1 VNLRTYT
8 PNSLFSRYYKFLVSL
23 PGSSIGLLY
32 IVVLNILVYIID
44 RQGFIVFSSYTVAML
59 VIYSTYGYFFSR
71 CFKKFKRIIF
81 LIALTESLAILIGI
95 YDNFVGLVSSTMF
108 PILIFSGIDGT
119 SISRY
124 SIAIL
129 PAFLVS
135 LIFYGFNMGLLLLLV
150 PVLLDYL
157 IYSIMGL
164 HRINGYKA
172 PMLGTLY
179 LRNYLDRLNDIEK
192 VFDDL
197 SLYTVITPI
206 LVYNKYD
213 LIMTYTDIHYGPFS
227 NIGSSMFPS
236 ELTVRLNN
244 LFKNVI
250 VFHGMGSHDRDL
262 PSRRLSLKLVDEI
275 FSTLIDN
282 EKYSEEK
289 LMYYGYIRLIRDE
302 WDLFILV
309 FDKLAIIFLSN
320 KYGIDDP
327 SYSIQLEYHDLTKK
341 MLGIDLVI
349 IDCHNH
355 EQQKP
360 LNISKLREAL
370 NDALMEIKSIIHEK
384 QPSIPR
390 VRCVTEK
397 IDSPGVVGGK
407 ITLVEISKDNNV
419 DRVLLLYV
427 PGNNM
432 EPGLRNK
439 LRKFISEKAGIDIE
453 QIEILTND
461 EHTETGISSKII
473 YLPVINSK
481 NLFEGVEKSINN
493 IMEQDF
499 SQGLLIKKFYI
510 STKILSYYYRRLVDL
525 LRKSFRLS
533 SSLIILYLLITP
545 IIITLISMI
554 IR

>member
-1 VNLRTYT
+1 
-8 PNSLFSRYYKFLVSL
+8 LVSL
-23 PGSSIGLLY
+23 PGSSIGILY
-32 IVVLNILVYIID
+32 IIVLNILIYIID
-44 RQGFIVFSSYTVAML
+44 KQRFVIFSSYTVAML
-59 VIYSTYGYFFSR
+59 VIFSIYGYFFSK
-71 CFKKFKRIIF
+71 CFKKLKRIIF
-81 LIALTESLAILIGI
+81 LIALTESLAVLISI
-95 YDNFVGLVSSTMF
+95 YDSFVGLVSSTML

-129 PAFLVS
+129 PAFLI
-135 LIFYGFNMGLLLLLV
+135 LFIFYGFNMGLLLLLI

-157 IYSIMGL
+157 IYYIMGL
-164 HRINGYKA
+164 HRIDGYKA

-179 LRNYLDRLNDIEK
+179 LQNYLDRLNDIEK

-197 SLYTVITPI
+197 SLYTVVTPV

-213 LIMTYTDIHYGPFS
+213 LVMTYTDIHYGPFS

-236 ELTVRLNN
+236 ELTARLNN
-244 LFKNVI
+244 LFKNVV

-262 PSRRLSLKLVDEI
+262 PSRRLSLRLVDEV
-275 FSTLIDN
+275 FSILVDN
-282 EKYSEEK
+282 EKYREEK
-289 LMYYGYIRLIRDE
+289 LMYHGYIRLLRDE

-327 SYSIQLEYHDLTKK
+327 PYSIQLEYRDLAKK
-341 MLGIDLVI
+341 MLGIDLII

-370 NDALMEIKSIIHEK
+370 NDALIEIRNIIHEK

-397 IDSPGVVGGK
+397 IDSPGIVGGK
-407 ITLVEISKDNNV
+407 ITLVEISKENDV

-439 LRKFISEKAGIDIE
+439 LRKFISEKTDIDIE
-453 QIEILTND
+453 RIEVLTND

-473 YLPVINSK
+473 YLPVIGSK

-493 IMEQDF
+493 IMDQDF
-499 SQGLLIKKFYI
+499 SQGLVIKKFYT

-525 LRKSFRLS
+525 LRKSFKLS

-545 IIITLISMI
+545 IIITIISMI
-554 IR
+554 IE

>member
-1 VNLRTYT
+1 MPY
-8 PNSLFSRYYKFLVSL
+8 SLFSKYYRFLVSL
-23 PGSSIGLLY
+23 PSSSIGVMY
-32 IVVLNILVYIID
+32 IIILNALVYIIN
-44 RQGFIVFSSYTVAML
+44 RQSFIIFSSYTVAM
-59 VIYSTYGYFFSR
+59 VAIFSIYGYFFSR

-95 YDNFVGLVSSTMF
+95 YNDLAGLVSSTMF

-124 SIAIL
+124 SVAIL
-129 PAFLVS
+129 PAFLIL
-135 LIFYGFNMGLLLLLV
+135 LIFYGFSMGLLLLLI

-157 IYSIMGL
+157 IYSIMGF

-179 LRNYLDRLNDIEK
+179 LQNYLDRLNGIER

-197 SLYTVITPI
+197 SLYTVINPVI
-206 LVYNKYD
+206 IYNKYD
-213 LIMTYTDIHYGPFS
+213 LVMTYTDIHYGPFS

-236 ELTVRLNN
+236 ELTTRLSN
-244 LFKNVI
+244 LFKNIV
-250 VFHGMGSHDRDL
+250 VFHGMGSHERDL
-262 PSRRLSLKLVDEI
+262 PSRRLSLRLIDEI
-275 FSTLIDN
+275 FSALIDN

-289 LMYYGYIRLIRDE
+289 LMYHGYIRLIRDE

-309 FDKLAIIFLSN
+309 FDKLAVIFLSN

-327 SYSIQLEYHDLTKK
+327 PYSIQLEYRDLAKR
-341 MLGIDLVI
+341 MLGIDLII

-355 EQQKP
+355 EQQRP

-370 NDALMEIKSIIHEK
+370 KDALVEIKNIIQEK
-384 QPSIPR
+384 QPSIPH

-397 IDSPGVVGGK
+397 INSPGIVGGK
-407 ITLVEISKDNNV
+407 VTLVELSKENNI

-453 QIEILTND
+453 RIEVFTND
-461 EHTETGISSKII
+461 EHTETGIYSKIM
-473 YLPVINSK
+473 YLPVISSK
-481 NLFEGVEKSINN
+481 NLFDGIEKSINK
-493 IMEQDF
+493 IIVQDYNH
-499 SQGLLIKKFYI
+499 GLFIKKFYT

-525 LRKSFRLS
+525 LRKSFKLS
-533 SSLIILYLLITP
+533 STLIILYLLITP
-545 IIITLISMI
+545 IIITIMSMI
-554 IR
+554 IG